1 MHSIRIAKKYKLK
14 KGVEMKKF
22 VLTILV
28 VLLVLTAC
36 GNQVE
41 TPVPTVVIE
50 PIAQSEQPTQPPVVE
65 TEEPIETAV
74 PTEEP
79 TTEPVEVPTEE
90 PTDALTAPDRCP
102 AESFQIP
109 ENLGDWTLNLGE
121 YGEFVLLDIDG
132 RSLFL
137 VSDISYLIGAQL
149 EKGEKSIASFATEG
163 GTISFEIPSPA
174 FLKTEVDLDILVD
187 GEQWT
192 FEPFASSPTGGYVIP
207 ADANVQI
214 TSMGGQNPEAVVLEL
229 YFLSGNPVDLIDIS
243 VDSENYRLICNDYIW
258 ELTIENPGDSDQE
271 VLVGSNGLFFFSQE
285 ESEGSILV
293 MKLLLDGEEFD
304 IEMEY
309 LPGLA
314 FFEEDLSVLLK
325 GNTEVRFLFLST
337 FVRE

>member
-1 MHSIRIAKKYKLK
+1 
-14 KGVEMKKF
+14 MKKLVSILFIVIF
-22 VLTILV
+22 VLTGCAKAV
-28 VLLVLTAC
+28 
-36 GNQVE
+36 
-41 TPVPTVVIE
+41 TPTPAIE
-50 PIAQSEQPTQPPVVE
+50 QHTQPPVE
-65 TEEPIETAV
+65 EPTEEVPT

-79 TTEPVEVPTEE
+79 TEVPTEE
-90 PTDALTAPDRCP
+90 PTEKPTEVPTEEPVDVAIPDRCP
-102 AESFQIP
+102 DEYFQIP

-192 FEPFASSPTGGYVIP
+192 FEAFASSPTGSYVVP
-207 ADANVQI
+207 ADSEVEI
-214 TSMGGQNPEAVVLEL
+214 TSMGGQNPEAVILEL
-229 YFLSGNPVDLIDIS
+229 YFLSGNPVEIVDINVDLS
-243 VDSENYRLICNDYIW
+243 GNNRLVCNDYIW
-258 ELTIENPGDSDQE
+258 ELTIENPGDSDLE
-271 VLVGSNGLFFFSQE
+271 VLVGSNGLFFFTQE
-285 ESEGSILV
+285 ESEGSILE
-293 MKLLLDGEEFD
+293 MKLLVDGEE
-304 IEMEY
+304 IEFKMEY

-314 FFEEDLSVLLK
+314 FFQEELSLLIK
-325 GNTEVRFLFLST
+325 GNTEVKFLFFSP